1 MRLIISPSVTL
12 KTRTEVVGKADFQ
25 GFQTW
30 DSGIQAAITSVG
42 SHHRTCQ
49 CGPLKDRKDF
59 AVGKLVVVKRKV

>member
-1 MRLIISPSVTL
+1 MRLVISPSVTL
-12 KTRTEVVGKADFQ
+12 KTQTEVVGKVDFQ

-30 DSGIQAAITSVG
+30 DSGIQAAITSID